1 MTLTNKDGTV
11 SEINLNS
18 YGDVFGAPDGTGNTR
33 TVSMGG
39 SGFAGS
45 YDPPAVLQDA

>member
-1 MTLTNKDGTV
+1 MSLTDKDGNV

-18 YGDVFGAPDGTGNTR
+18 FGDVFGAPDGTGNTR

-45 YDPPAVLQDA
+45 YDPPAALQDA